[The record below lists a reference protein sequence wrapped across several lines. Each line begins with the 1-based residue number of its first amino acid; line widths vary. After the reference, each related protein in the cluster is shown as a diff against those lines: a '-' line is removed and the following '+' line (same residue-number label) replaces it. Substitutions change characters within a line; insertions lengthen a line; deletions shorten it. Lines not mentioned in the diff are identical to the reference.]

1 MIAALSSMFRQA
13 VKRGKMP
20 FNPCTGMDD
29 AHEADPDSNREWL
42 APEWKFAR
50 ENAPL
55 EVLIPMIIA
64 RYAGLRGQTIVSIN
78 RETVR
83 GPSDGPT
90 GKAVRYT
97 PRKNRKKVK
106 STLLHVMPE
115 LKAFLP
121 ISRCSAPTG

>member
-1 MIAALSSMFRQA
+1 MTDTKTPVAFVGL
-13 VKRGKMP
+13 GKWAP
-20 FNPCTGMDD
+20 IWLAISKAQVNPCTGMDD

-55 EVLIPMIIA
+55 EVLIPMMIA

-78 RETVR
+78 RKQFEDH
-83 GPSDGPT
+83 PDGPT

-97 PRKNRKKVK
+97 PQEQKKGQV
-106 STLLHVMPE
+106 HPP
-115 LKAFLP
+115 A
-121 ISRCSAPTG
+121 RNA

>member
-1 MIAALSSMFRQA
+1 MFRQA

-55 EVLIPMIIA
+55 EVHIPMMIA
-64 RYAGLRGQTIVSIN
+64 RYAGLRGQTIVSI
-78 RETVR
+78 
-83 GPSDGPT
+83 T
-90 GKAVRYT
+90 GNSSRTIPMDRRAKLFAT
-97 PRKNRKKVK
+97 PRAR
-106 STLLHVMPE
+106 TDG
-115 LKAFLP
+115 
-121 ISRCSAPTG
+121 R